1 MKTAQGMVREFH
13 QTMGAP
19 TRETP
24 SPLPEKEQRLRL
36 RLIREETEELDEAL
50 QNGDVIKTA
59 DALADILYV
68 TLGTAVVSGID
79 ISPVFDEVH
88 RSNMTKTGGGLRGD
102 GKVVK
107 GNSYEPPNIASVLEK
122 QGYQPYQWM
131 DDDFECDGVN
141 CPPRVH
147 DHKVLV

>member
-1 MKTAQGMVREFH
+1 MKKAQGMVREFH

-19 TRETP
+19 VRTIP
-24 SPLPEKEQRLRL
+24 SPLTEKEQRLRL

-50 QNGDVIKTA
+50 QNGDVVKTA
-59 DALADILYV
+59 DAIADILYV

-107 GNSYEPPNIASVLEK
+107 GENYEPPDIASVIKRQLDE
-122 QGYQPYQWM
+122 
-131 DDDFECDGVN
+131 N
-141 CPPRVH
+141 NTS
-147 DHKVLV
+147 